1 MLEGDHTEKTHFPTF
16 RALSLSNMA
25 KNQQWLEE
33 TLQEARDR
41 NWCTICACTT
51 CGAWEFR
58 TAYLCR
64 AAEHAGVVITGSR
77 HLSTFES
84 SLQSL
89 SLEETEKIFYA
100 LTAALRE
107 VGPQW
112 GYAGSH
118 PGALRLILFELS
130 SPLIKWGVGVTLD
143 DLLAGTP
150 AGDEY
155 LAMRAH
161 DTQRATARSERAAY
175 EAAAPER
182 RTAKKREAQLEH
194 SVRLMESAERKRSRE
209 SLLDR
214 FAALTGVKRLVFLAE
229 QPDDFPL
236 GMIPTELIPTAEYA
250 SELSQEQRSRL
261 VEIIGR
267 RKGRWGKLRT
277 SLEGATHD

>member
-1 MLEGDHTEKTHFPTF
+1 MRARRLHTEKTHCPTS

-25 KNQQWLEE
+25 KNQQWLED

-41 NWCTICACTT
+41 NWCTKCACTT

-64 AAEHAGVVITGSR
+64 AAEHAGVVVPGSR
-77 HLSTFES
+77 HLSTFKS
-84 SLQSL
+84 SFQSL
-89 SLEETEKIFYA
+89 SREESEKIFSA

-112 GYAGSH
+112 RH
-118 PGALRLILFELS
+118 TEALRLILLELPP
-130 SPLIKWGVGVTLD
+130 PLIKWGVGVTLD

-155 LAMRAH
+155 LAMQAH
-161 DTQRATARSERAAY
+161 DTQRATARSKLAAY

-182 RTAKKREAQLEH
+182 RTAKKREAQIEH
-194 SVRLMESAERKRSRE
+194 SVRLKESAERKRSRE

-214 FAALTGVKRLVFLAE
+214 FAALTGVKRLVLLAE

-261 VEIIGR
+261 MEIIGR
-267 RKGRWGKLRT
+267 RKGRWDKLRT
-277 SLEGATHD
+277 GLGQISAE

>member
-1 MLEGDHTEKTHFPTF
+1 
-16 RALSLSNMA
+16 MA

-41 NWCTICACTT
+41 NWCTECACTT

-58 TAYLCR
+58 AAFICR
-64 AAEHAGVVITGSR
+64 AAEHAGVVIPGSQ
-77 HLSTFES
+77 HLSTFKS
-84 SLQSL
+84 SFQSL
-89 SLEETEKIFYA
+89 SPKESEKIFYA

-112 GYAGSH
+112 RH
-118 PGALRLILFELS
+118 TDALRLILFELHP
-130 SPLIKWGVGVTLD
+130 PLIKWGVGVTLD

-155 LAMRAH
+155 LAMRAD
-161 DTQRATARSERAAY
+161 DTQKATARSKRAAY

-182 RTAKKREAQLEH
+182 RTAQKLGAQIEH
-194 SVRLMESAERKRSRE
+194 AARLKESAERKRSRE

-229 QPDDFPL
+229 QPDGFPL
-236 GMIPTELIPTAEYA
+236 GMIPTELIPTGEYA
-250 SELSQEQRSRL
+250 SELSQEQRSCL
-261 VEIIGR
+261 VELIDR
-267 RKGRWGKLRT
+267 RKVQWGKL
-277 SLEGATHD
+277 